1 MSCCCH
7 VTLVRNARD
16 EQEATTMIIRVD
28 DTLAIQVHFD
38 ILDREDGYD
47 DDIRFALIQSG
58 PREMWLFPSDEISFL
73 LTPDQAEQLAS
84 ALRSAARE
92 SRKTPRSWWQD
103 ALAARVVSRNDHA
116 DRKRVTNGG

>member
-1 MSCCCH
+1 
-7 VTLVRNARD
+7 
-16 EQEATTMIIRVD
+16 MIIRVD